1 MVIKKKIVRKAL
13 DMFKKMDEETYKKF
27 WGEYG
32 TSMNLGVMEDPTNK
46 SKLAKLLRF
55 QSSNDE
61 DELTSLEDYV
71 ERMKEKQE
79 SIFFVAGTSRSEL
92 EKSPFVERALRREYE
107 VLYFTEPVDEYTIQ
121 HLVEFDGKKFQNL
134 AKVSYF
140 FTSELD

>member
-32 TSMNLGVMEDPTNK
+32 TSMKLGVMEDPTNK

-61 DELTSLEDYV
+61 EELTSLEDYV

-107 VLYFTEPVDEYTIQ
+107 VLYFTEPGDEYTIQ
-121 HLVEFDGKKFQNL
+121 HLAEFDGKKFQNL

-140 FTSELD
+140 STSELD

>member
-1 MVIKKKIVRKAL
+1 
-13 DMFKKMDEETYKKF
+13 
-27 WGEYG
+27 
-32 TSMNLGVMEDPTNK
+32 MEDSTNK

-61 DELTSLEDYV
+61 EELTSLEDYV

-121 HLVEFDGKKFQNL
+121 HLAEFDGKKFQNL

-140 FTSELD
+140 STSELD